1 MVRLFYLF
9 SVLILSAVSVISFF
23 WTPILW
29 SLLLIVPL
37 FLVGVVDSLQVRRG
51 IRRNYPIIGNLRYFF
66 ESIRPE
72 LQQYFVES
80 DLSGRPIPR
89 EKRSVVYQRA
99 KGDLQSVPFGSQ
111 IDMDKEGHEWIL
123 HSMNPTH
130 VELDNLR
137 VTIGGPQCKQ
147 PYSASILNVS
157 AMSYGS
163 ISSAAVEALNEGAK
177 LGGFYHNTGE
187 GGISSYHKK
196 GADLVW
202 QIGTGYFGC
211 RTHDGKF
218 SSDLF
223 QEQAALADV
232 KMIELKI
239 SQGAKP
245 GKGGMLPSAKV
256 TKEIAE
262 IRKVPVGKAVLS
274 PSGHSEFNDPESLV
288 DFIQKL
294 RDLSGG
300 KPVGIKMCLGKKS
313 EFIDFCKAMVS
324 KQIYPD
330 FITVDGAEGGTG
342 AAPLEFIDY
351 IGSSINDGLAFVND
365 CLIGFGV
372 RQHIKIIASGKVIT
386 GFDIMTKMALG
397 ADLINSARGMM
408 LSLGCIHALK
418 CNTNRCP
425 AGIATNDPQL
435 IRGLHVPTKTKRVA
449 KYHQETINAFSD
461 ILGAMGYTH
470 PKQVMRSDIFRR
482 LSSGQS
488 VSYED
493 LYPSLTPGQM
503 LDTDGWNALP
513 KTYQVELKRA

>member
-1 MVRLFYLF
+1 MVRLFYF
-9 SVLILSAVSVISFF
+9 SSLVVFATVFSIAYF
-23 WTPILW
+23 WPPILW
-29 SLLLIVPL
+29 TLLIFAPL
-37 FLVGVVDSLQVRRG
+37 FLMGMIDSLQVRRG

-137 VTIGGPQCKQ
+137 VTVGGPKCKQ

-196 GADLVW
+196 GADIVW

-218 SSDLF
+218 SEELF
-223 QEQAALADV
+223 QQQASLPEV
-232 KMIELKI
+232 KMVEIKV

-245 GKGGMLPSAKV
+245 GKGGLLPSAKV
-256 TKEIAE
+256 TKEIAD
-262 IRKVPVGKAVLS
+262 IRKVPVGKAVIS
-274 PSGHSEFNDPESLV
+274 PAGHSEFNGPDGLV
-288 DFIQKL
+288 DFIDRL

-313 EFIDFCKAMVS
+313 EFMDFCKAMVE
-324 KQIYPD
+324 KQSFPD

-351 IGSSINDGLAFVND
+351 MGSTLNDGLAFIND
-365 CLIGFGV
+365 CLVGFGI
-372 RQHIKIIASGKVIT
+372 RQHIKVIASGKVIT
-386 GFDIMTKMALG
+386 GFDIMVKMAIG

-449 KYHQETINAFSD
+449 KYHQETITAFSD

-482 LSSGQS
+482 LATGQS
-488 VSYED
+488 VSFEEI
-493 LYPSLTPGQM
+493 YPSVTPGQM
-503 LDTDGWNALP
+503 LDTAAWSALP
-513 KTYQVELKRA
+513 KNYQMELKRA